1 MTYKVYKH
9 SSMGFCVMLRRTSFW
24 QQVSQWY
31 TTFGRLNY
39 YWSQK
44 NGFKFRDI
52 NEEIEM

>member
-1 MTYKVYKH
+1 MTYKVYH
-9 SSMGFCVMLRRTSFW
+9 RSGVGYCVMLRNLNFW